1 MPCNIYGSGDC
12 FDLKKSHVLSA
23 LVKRFV
29 DAVDGESQDVTL
41 WGSGSAYREFM
52 HVENL
57 ARAMLLLMTKVTTP
71 ELINKGTDEET
82 SVPNLAELVAE
93 TVNFRGN
100 LIWDTTKPDGMPRKC
115 LELSKLRALG
125 FTPKISLREG
135 VRRTIEEYRQLKK
148 SALL

>member
-1 MPCNIYGSGDC
+1 
-12 FDLKKSHVLSA
+12 
-23 LVKRFV
+23 
-29 DAVDGESQDVTL
+29 
-41 WGSGSAYREFM
+41 
-52 HVENL
+52 
-57 ARAMLLLMTKVTTP
+57 MLLLMTKVTTP